1 MPLNPSPNPALSF
14 EIPRLTGASVAHPDT
29 WNAISQALLD
39 NDAVIQAAVQ
49 TNKQATDQATSQLA
63 QRLDGV
69 ESSSAVS
76 VQKAQSLDWIYRNNA
91 INFELFTEGYTLID
105 VASIAVVQG
114 VAGDDSL
121 DVAASGALKVNDYYV
136 LTDPAAA
143 VPVSELV
150 QVVSVLSGARV
161 RLSANLKNTWGPTAT
176 LSRSSL
182 TIQSAG
188 KAVADVGDIY
198 LSKTIN
204 IGTDADGGAVVVR
217 RSLGAGEFR
226 LYYRDTYHSAW
237 TECGWSYRRTGGQVP
252 DGFGDFEYILP
263 MRGEGSLRG
272 DVVGSGMT
280 ISHLVALGQAT
291 GLGGFLNPALRP
303 ATPVMSSPVD
313 LATNVT
319 ERPTLALASHSSPSG
334 VAQAAVRFKL
344 SKTADMSAPFH
355 ESGELASGLSYQ
367 VPALVLPV
375 STTVYASGSTKD
387 VAGQW
392 SDWSTPIRF
401 TTAASYVYV
410 VAPVMSAPANN
421 ALDVPAQPTLSTLA
435 FAVSG
440 GTDTHIGSRF
450 RIRAAGGTYA
460 TPVYDSGTDTVNKLG
475 IQVPANLLTANESV
489 FYGQAAHQGSARGW
503 SEWSAEV
510 KFTTKKAFANIIGLV
525 QLTSGGG
532 SGSWAR
538 VDETGAA
545 KATDAAYFG
554 SHPIYGGVQDQIIDG
569 QYMVKIPAFYVKRGP
584 IASGAYAGKKAL
596 WISDQP
602 AAGFALHPAFKN
614 AGADMAQFWVGKYQ
628 AGPGGPK
635 GLASVPGTL
644 PAVGL
649 NFPEMR
655 SNAAARN
662 TGGVTGFAMWNI
674 YQLAAIQMLAMIEMG
689 GSDSQVLLGSGNVD
703 SASDVQSVSSAQVA
717 TASWRGVVGLW
728 GNVLQNVDGA
738 TIDGDQKY
746 MIWDRNGNKTYV
758 TTATVLPPGYY
769 TVTIAEEAG
778 VNYDLRDLFLP
789 ASTDL
794 SAANATYPDF
804 FNGGPGG
811 VMTVGGRVKQGNNCG
826 LFNMQFGV
834 TANGADSYTGTRLS
848 KI

>member
-1 MPLNPSPNPALSF
+1 MPLTPSPKPVLVSELPKLS
-14 EIPRLTGASVAHPDT
+14 GASVGHPDT
-29 WNAISQALLD
+29 WNPIHQALLD
-39 NDAVIQAAVQ
+39 NDVVLNANALLA
-49 TNKQATDQATSQLA
+49 KQSTDQKLLTLD
-63 QRLDGV
+63 QRLGGV

-91 INFELFTEGYTLID
+91 INFELFTDGYTLID

-121 DVAASGALKVNDYYV
+121 DVAATAALKVNDYYV

-143 VPVSELV
+143 LPVSELV

-161 RLSANLKNTWGPTAT
+161 RLSANLKNSWGPTAT

-182 TIQSAG
+182 TIQSPG

-204 IGTDADGGAVVVR
+204 IGTDADGGSVVVR

-226 LYYRDTYHSAW
+226 LYYRDTYHAAW

-303 ATPVMSSPVD
+303 NTPVMSSPLD
-313 LATNVT
+313 LATGVT
-319 ERPTLALASHSSPSG
+319 ERPTLALAAYSSPTG
-334 VAQAAVRFKL
+334 VAQSAVRFKL

-355 ESGELASGLSYQ
+355 ESGELTSGLSYQ
-367 VPALVLPV
+367 LPALVLPV

-410 VAPVMSAPANN
+410 MAPVMSAPANN
-421 ALDVPAQPTLSTLA
+421 ALDVPAQPTLSTQA

-440 GTDTHIGSRF
+440 GTDTHTASRF
-450 RIRAAGGTYA
+450 RIRSANGTYA
-460 TPVYDSGTDTVNKLG
+460 APVYDSGVDTVNKLS
-475 IQVPANLLTANESV
+475 IQPPANVLTANESV
-489 FYGQAAHQGSARGW
+489 FYAQAAHQGSARGW

-510 KFTTKKAFANIIGLV
+510 KFTTKKAFANIIGLA

-569 QYMVKIPAFYVKRGP
+569 QYMVKIPAFYYKRGT
-584 IASGAYAGKKAL
+584 IASGTYAGKKAL

-614 AGADMAQFWVGKYQ
+614 AGADMSQFWVGKYQ
-628 AGPGGPK
+628 ASSGGAK
-635 GLASVPGTL
+635 GFASVPDVL

-649 NFPEMR
+649 YFTGMQ

-674 YQLAAIQMLAMIEMG
+674 YQVAAIQMLAMIEMG
-689 GSDSQVLLGSGNVD
+689 GSDSQALLGRGYVDNGSGAV
-703 SASDVQSVSSAQVA
+703 VVSSPVVA
-717 TASWRGVVGLW
+717 TASWRGVIGLW
-728 GNVLQNVDGA
+728 GNVQQNVDGA
-738 TIDGDQKY
+738 TIDGNSKY
-746 MIWDRNGNKTYV
+746 YIWDRNGNKTYV
-758 TTATVLPPGYY
+758 TTATTLPPGYY
-769 TVTIAEEAG
+769 PVTMAEEAG
-778 VNYDLRDLFLP
+778 VNYDLKDLFLP
-789 ASTDL
+789 ATTDT
-794 SAANATYPDF
+794 SPANGTYPDF

-811 VMTVGGRVKQGNNCG
+811 VMTFGGTSGNRDNCG
-826 LFNMQFGV
+826 LFNIQFGMS
-834 TANGADSYTGTRLS
+834 ASGADSNTGTRIS